1 MPSEQAI
8 AYALEGRAMLD
19 ETQLA
24 RTGENPPQEHPHP
37 RTSQALTEQLSSRE
51 MDVLRL
57 LADGLS
63 NAEIAARLFLSTGT
77 IKAHTRNIYS
87 KLSVNSRTQAVT
99 QPQKFQFL
107 YHPPPQL
114 PLNTYPTPP
123 HF

>member
-63 NAEIAARLFLSTGT
+63 NAEIAARLFLSVGT
-77 IKAHTRNIYS
+77 VKVHARNIYG
-87 KLSVNSRTQAVT
+87 KLGVGSRTQAIAEA
-99 QPQKFQFL
+99 QK
-107 YHPPPQL
+107 
-114 PLNTYPTPP
+114 LNLL
-123 HF
+123 